1 MMDLAIKGKF
11 LTKVINGQV
20 IFSDMT
26 IEFPNQSII
35 QIVGANGSGKSVT
48 LKMLA
53 QIYKPTVGNVTIN
66 GQVSYAP
73 DHLPKSITLTVQ
85 QYLLFV
91 EQLYEVQHSCFA
103 LDDLIQRFHIE
114 AFLSQPIKQCS
125 KGTQQKLNLIQCLL
139 KQADIYILDEPFS
152 GLDKQSVSVLT
163 SILKYLKQYA
173 TVILT
178 SHDEAQHY
186 GLVTHQFKLS
196 TQRLMK
202 LTEQAQVSY
211 KIIETQFVSQ
221 IDLNE
226 LVREFD
232 MEIIEQ
238 RSTCTLIKVNQQQCN
253 HLLKILI
260 DKQYD
265 ITTVK
270 EWT

>member
-1 MMDLAIKGKF
+1 
-11 LTKVINGQV
+11 
-20 IFSDMT
+20 
-26 IEFPNQSII
+26 
-35 QIVGANGSGKSVT
+35 
-48 LKMLA
+48 MLA

-114 AFLSQPIKQCS
+114 AFYHNRLNNVQKGRNKIKPN
-125 KGTQQKLNLIQCLL
+125 TMLIKTSRHL
-139 KQADIYILDEPFS
+139 YFDEPFS

-253 HLLKILI
+253 HVLKILI